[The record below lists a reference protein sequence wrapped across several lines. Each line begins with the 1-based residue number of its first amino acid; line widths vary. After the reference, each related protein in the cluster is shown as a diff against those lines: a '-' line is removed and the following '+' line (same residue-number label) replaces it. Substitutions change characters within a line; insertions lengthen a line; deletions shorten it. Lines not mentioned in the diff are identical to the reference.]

1 MTVRIGGPR
10 AALEPRLDG
19 KPGYTAGRARL

>member
-1 MTVRIGGPR
+1 MTVRIGGLGGS
-10 AALEPRLDG
+10 LEPRLDG